1 MADGHGAVAVQQ
13 QHCHRLADDVG
24 ASDDDALLALRVDAV
39 LVQNLHDARRR
50 ARLEVKIADH
60 DLADVDRMER
70 IDILARIDRVDDSL
84 LADVLRYRHLAQ
96 NAADVLV
103 VVQLADEREQFLL
116 CGLLRQCILF
126 GIDAALLAGALLVA
140 DIDLARRILT
150 DDDNRKTR
158 ADAVFL
164 QLVDF
169 LEDASAYLCGYHLAV
184 HSDCTHCVSS

>member
-1 MADGHGAVAVQQ
+1 
-13 QHCHRLADDVG
+13 
-24 ASDDDALLALRVDAV
+24 
-39 LVQNLHDARRR
+39 
-50 ARLEVKIADH
+50 
-60 DLADVDRMER
+60 MER
-70 IDILARIDRVDDSL
+70 VDILARVNRIDDSL
-84 LADVLRYRHLAQ
+84 LADVLRHRHLTQ

-116 CGLLRQCILF
+116 RGLLRQCILF

-169 LEDASAYLCGYHLAV
+169 LEDASANLCGYHLAV
-184 HSDCTHCVSS
+184 HSDCTHSVSS